1 MAFLP
6 IPKNNVNSTSCSCI
20 KNFPDRPSQPLK
32 LFLLLKSYSVG
43 LPNACLPAK
52 AYPGSETRKTRNCW
66 NTIATLSRHAL
77 DVNLKLRKQNSGG
90 GKPSSAFHVIIND
103 TRYRMENCCSAE
115 VRLFLTTILFQE
127 RGSERAQLF
136 TWKIAAEHSELW

>member
-1 MAFLP
+1 MPFFQ
-6 IPKNNVNSTSCSCI
+6 IPKNNLNSASCI
-20 KNFPDRPSQPLK
+20 TNFPDRPSQPSK
-32 LFLLLKSYSVG
+32 LFLLLKTYSVG

-52 AYPGSETRKTRNCW
+52 AFPGSETRKTRNGW

-77 DVNLKLRKQNSGG
+77 DVNLKLRKQNSGE
-90 GKPSSAFHVIIND
+90 GKPSSTFHVIIND
-103 TRYRMENCCSAE
+103 TRYWMENCCSAE
-115 VRLFLTTILFQE
+115 VRLFLNTILFQFQE